1 MEDLFQEYH
10 QEYLKVCNLKFN
22 IKFVDEY
29 LTNIRWYENDTYQVD
44 GLLKQ
49 SNQYLKFDIRFL
61 NDFEDKKGKLIDSK
75 SQADKVL
82 FEDDKNW
89 ILVDT
94 QELIKHMKAYGLKEI
109 KLEELIK
116 TIDWNIILPKKQCI
130 Y

>member
-1 MEDLFQEYH
+1 M
-10 QEYLKVCNLKFN
+10 N
-22 IKFVDEY
+22 IRFVNEC
-29 LTNIRWYENDTYQVD
+29 LTNVSWNEGNGYQVE

-49 SNQYLKFDIRFL
+49 SNQYLKFNIRFL
-61 NDFEDKKGKLIDSK
+61 SDFNDKKGKLIDSK

-94 QELIKHMKAYGLKEI
+94 QELIKHMKQHSLKEV

-116 TIDWNIILPKKQCI
+116 SIDWNIILPKE
-130 Y
+130 

>member
-1 MEDLFQEYH
+1 M
-10 QEYLKVCNLKFN
+10 N
-22 IKFVDEY
+22 IKFVNNC
-29 LTNIRWYENDTYQVD
+29 LKNAIWHENNSYQVE

-61 NDFEDKKGKLIDSK
+61 NDFNDKKGKLINSK
-75 SQADKVL
+75 SEADKVL

-94 QELIKHMKAYGLKEI
+94 QELIKHMKEFNLKEV

-116 TIDWNIILPKKQCI
+116 SIEWNIILPKK
-130 Y
+130 

>member
-1 MEDLFQEYH
+1 L
-10 QEYLKVCNLKFN
+10 N
-22 IKFVDEY
+22 IRFVNEC
-29 LTNIRWYENDTYQVD
+29 LTNVSWNEGNGYQVE
-44 GLLKQ
+44 GLLKK

-61 NDFEDKKGKLIDSK
+61 SDFKDKKGKLIDSK

-94 QELIKHMKAYGLKEI
+94 QELIKHMKQHSLKEV

-116 TIDWNIILPKKQCI
+116 SIDWNIILPKK
-130 Y
+130 